1 MKLSIVLSLSPLLV
15 SVEFHIFRRE
25 RHRDGPQTAWRDEM
39 GEGKSVRERKS
50 EVEEGERQRLFDC
63 NDRDRRYRSTLSLRV
78 VASLQP

>member
-15 SVEFHIFRRE
+15 SVEFIIFRRE
-25 RHRDGPQTAWRDEM
+25 RHRDSPQTAGRVERE
-39 GEGKSVRERKS
+39 GGKSERERKS
-50 EVEEGERQRLFDC
+50 EVEEGERRRLFDC